1 MASANQTGQIFRVTT
16 FGESHG
22 PAIGCVIDGCPAG
35 IPISL
40 EMIQSALDRRRPG
53 QAAWVSAR
61 QESDQFEILSGLH
74 EGKTLGTP
82 IAAIIRNQDARSG
95 DYKDVVDGTKKRIG
109 HADDL
114 WREKFGH
121 ADLRGGGRAS
131 GRETATRVL
140 AGAIA
145 EQVVRA
151 LLPVTQACD
160 VVAYVSRVG
169 ELAPTEKEL
178 AEIHSHLHDFPYGKR
193 SDGKSSDGQS
203 SEFRRRQDF
212 VDSFAVRFPSL
223 DHGKDLSRRA
233 EAMLVDAVKEGK
245 SYGGVAEVFVVNP
258 PRGLGQPVFHKLKA
272 DLASAYL
279 SIGATNGLEFGEG
292 FAATSAEG
300 TEFHKA
306 SLEARSTE
314 ARYGGIRG
322 GLSTGEPIFARVAFK
337 PTSTVMDLAK
347 RGRHDPC
354 IVPRAVPVLE
364 AMTWLVLCDHVLWSR
379 LDRP

>member
-1 MASANQTGQIFRVTT
+1 MANANQTGQIFRVTT

-35 IPISL
+35 IPLSL
-40 EMIQSALDRRRPG
+40 ENIQAALDRRRPG
-53 QAAWVSAR
+53 QAAWASAR
-61 QESDQFEILSGLH
+61 QEPDQFEILSGLH

-82 IAAIIRNQDARSG
+82 IAAIIRNVDARSG

-114 WREKFGH
+114 WREKFAH

-151 LLPVTQACD
+151 LLPEQACD
-160 VVAYVSRVG
+160 VVSYVSRIG
-169 ELAPTEKEL
+169 ELAPSAEEL
-178 AEIHSHLHDFPYGKR
+178 GKIRSHVVKF
-193 SDGKSSDGQS
+193 SSQPATTGAQS
-203 SEFRRRQDF
+203 RRAF
-212 VDSFAVRFPSL
+212 VDSFAARFPSL
-223 DHGKDLSRRA
+223 DSEKSLSRQA
-233 EAMLVDAVKEGK
+233 EALLVEAVNEGK
-245 SYGGVAEVFVVNP
+245 SYGGVAEIFVVNP

-272 DLASAYL
+272 DLASAYM
-279 SIGATNGLEFGEG
+279 SIGATAGLEFGEG
-292 FAATSAEG
+292 FAATGTEG
-300 TEFHKA
+300 TEFHRQA
-306 SLEARSTE
+306 DIESQ
-314 ARYGGIRG
+314 YGGIRG
-322 GLSTGEPIFARVAFK
+322 GLSTGEPVFARVAFK

-354 IVPRAVPVLE
+354 IVPRAIPVLE
-364 AMTWLVLCDHVLWSR
+364 AMTWLVLCDHILWSR
-379 LDRP
+379 LDR

>member
-1 MASANQTGQIFRVTT
+1 MANANQTGQIFRVTT

-35 IPISL
+35 ISVSL
-40 EMIQSALDRRRPG
+40 EMIQAALDRRRPG
-53 QAAWVSAR
+53 QAAWASAR

-82 IAAIIRNQDARSG
+82 IAAIIRNRDARSA

-114 WREKFGH
+114 WRDKFGH

-151 LLPVTQACD
+151 LLPPTQACD

-169 ELAPTEKEL
+169 ELAPTAKEL
-178 AEIHSHLHDFPYGKR
+178 AEIHSHFVDFP
-193 SDGKSSDGQS
+193 SEKSSES
-203 SEFRRRQDF
+203 RSLRDF
-212 VDSFAVRFPSL
+212 VDSFAARFPSL
-223 DHGKDLSRRA
+223 DAEKSLSRRA

-272 DLASAYL
+272 DLAGAYL

-292 FAATSAEG
+292 FSATSAEG

-306 SLEARSTE
+306 SASETQDTRNTE

-379 LDRP
+379 LDR